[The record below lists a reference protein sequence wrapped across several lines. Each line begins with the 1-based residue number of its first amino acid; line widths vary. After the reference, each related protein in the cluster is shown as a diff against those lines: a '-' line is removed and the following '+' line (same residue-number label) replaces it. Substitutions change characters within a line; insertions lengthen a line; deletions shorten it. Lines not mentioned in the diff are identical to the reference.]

1 MILSGKN
8 EENESMKKAKFIPE
22 NQVFGQ
28 AGGTGSNGKSTRSI
42 WTIEEI
48 KKGL

>member
-8 EENESMKKAKFIPE
+8 EENESMKKAKFMPE

-28 AGGTGSNGKSTRSI
+28 AGGVPEAMEKVPEVYGRL
-42 WTIEEI
+42 
-48 KKGL
+48 KK

>member
-8 EENESMKKAKFIPE
+8 EENESMKKAKFVPE

-28 AGGTGSNGKSTRSI
+28 AGGYRKQ
-42 WTIEEI
+42 W
-48 KKGL
+48 KKYQKYMDD